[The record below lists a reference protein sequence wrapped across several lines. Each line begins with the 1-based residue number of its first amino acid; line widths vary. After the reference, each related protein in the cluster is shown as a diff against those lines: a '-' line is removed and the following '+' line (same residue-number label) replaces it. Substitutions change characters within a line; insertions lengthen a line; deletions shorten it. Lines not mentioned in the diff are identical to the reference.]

1 MSMKNFFD
9 EFESFFNEFDHYFKF
24 KPLKVVG
31 ETKTEKV
38 SDENGDWVKQ
48 TFASKDGSY
57 QVSTFYRTS
66 TKKTTPSKTKDLQK
80 ELEDCIE
87 KQEFEKAAE
96 LRDKINSLKENQKN
110 IDSLKRQMEEA
121 VKNQE
126 FEKAAQLRDKIKSYQ
141 N

>member
-31 ETKTEKV
+31 ETKTEKG
-38 SDENGDWVKQ
+38 SDENGEWTKQ
-48 TFASKDGSY
+48 TFTSKDGNY

-66 TKKTTPSKTKDLQK
+66 TKKATTSQTKDLQK

-96 LRDKINSLKENQKN
+96 LRDKIKALK
-110 IDSLKRQMEEA
+110 
-121 VKNQE
+121 
-126 FEKAAQLRDKIKSYQ
+126 
-141 N
+141 